1 MECLKYFYVIFSTI
15 FLWQVTKAT
24 IMILLVY
31 VLYDYLFFVSNLLAL
46 MKIFIK
52 ENIVSNSQESNVPKF
67 FKHLIYIYY
76 YKYTYYLYYSL
87 KDIIL
92 AASASPSA

>member
-1 MECLKYFYVIFSTI
+1 
-15 FLWQVTKAT
+15 
-24 IMILLVY
+24 
-31 VLYDYLFFVSNLLAL
+31 